1 MPPFSRAG
9 GAGDGEEGVREHR
22 EGHMSV
28 PAVVAADLVVVQAH
42 FSLACLEGQ
51 QVTEVATSTS
61 RSAVSRK
68 FVTQTQPLWL
78 GCSAPT

>member
-42 FSLACLEGQ
+42 FSLACLEGFLDGPPFPGDRDQ
-51 QVTEVATSTS
+51 GGQGGSD
-61 RSAVSRK
+61 R
-68 FVTQTQPLWL
+68 
-78 GCSAPT
+78 G